1 MVDED
6 QLILDDAQL
15 VSRYASEIGI
25 QVDSLRDAITAAQNE
40 RAGNPPS
47 PVNKLTSQTKQKLL
61 AAQGEAI
68 GRLPASNIKTIKG
81 WYSKTNAYWGVF
93 NRSAA
98 FIIVVFCLIN
108 LIPFTFLYSDINTR
122 IKNIASFCNLAPS
135 ATDSNKTE
143 QSVNKCLEWTF
154 EKAKEFRDAHE
165 RAAVKAAS
173 SNANNGQS
181 LSLTSDFT
189 SEGSITAAAFKER
202 TPPVNQPILQQGKAS
217 TLETDPDYIT
227 IKLYSSP
234 PTIMLLL
241 DYFLS
246 PKADDSKDQKEQGW
260 NRRILSIPT
269 SEAELNPLIS
279 QTPGVALYMVA
290 QDYGFMVY
298 VLGSGYLPMLYGML
312 GASVFLLRRSLS
324 NDPAD
329 YLIVTS
335 GIQAMM
341 RIGLGGVAGII
352 IGWFNLPDAQSITN
366 LASTQFAIAF
376 LAGFSIDIV
385 FALLD
390 RMVSVFDFKR

>member
-1 MVDED
+1 
-6 QLILDDAQL
+6 
-15 VSRYASEIGI
+15 
-25 QVDSLRDAITAAQNE
+25 
-40 RAGNPPS
+40 
-47 PVNKLTSQTKQKLL
+47 
-61 AAQGEAI
+61 
-68 GRLPASNIKTIKG
+68 
-81 WYSKTNAYWGVF
+81 
-93 NRSAA
+93 
-98 FIIVVFCLIN
+98 
-108 LIPFTFLYSDINTR
+108 
-122 IKNIASFCNLAPS
+122 
-135 ATDSNKTE
+135 
-143 QSVNKCLEWTF
+143 
-154 EKAKEFRDAHE
+154 
-165 RAAVKAAS
+165 
-173 SNANNGQS
+173 
-181 LSLTSDFT
+181 
-189 SEGSITAAAFKER
+189 
-202 TPPVNQPILQQGKAS
+202 
-217 TLETDPDYIT
+217 
-227 IKLYSSP
+227 
-234 PTIMLLL
+234 MLLL

-246 PKADDSKDQKEQGW
+246 PKADDSKNQKEQGW